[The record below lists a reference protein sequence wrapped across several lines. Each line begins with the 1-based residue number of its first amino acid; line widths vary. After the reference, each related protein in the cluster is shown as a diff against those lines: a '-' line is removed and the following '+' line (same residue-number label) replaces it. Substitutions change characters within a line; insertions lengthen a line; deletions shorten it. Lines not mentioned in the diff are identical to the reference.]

1 MKKYRSF
8 SSEFKRDLI
17 ARIDSGEVALSSAA
31 REHGLSPSLLQRWRK
46 QIHEG
51 IFRDRPSPQEKRME
65 KELEWYKKKVGE
77 LTRQVDLLKK
87 INESFPPLRRSNGSI
102 VTVKNTLLFG
112 KRAK

>member
-17 ARIDSGEVALSSAA
+17 ARVDSGEVTLTSAA
-31 REHGLSPSLLQRWRK
+31 REHELSPSLLQRWKK

-51 IFRDRPSPQEKRME
+51 SFRDRPTLHEKRLE

-102 VTVKNTLLFG
+102 VTAKNTSLSG